1 MYTEEEAKEKYCPF
15 WASGDWTTKCEASK
29 CMMWRWYSQSEID
42 KPPKGYCDLA
52 GKPKLSIF
60 YSKQV

>member
-1 MYTEEEAKEKYCPF
+1 MYTEKEAFERFCPI
-15 WASGDWTTKCEASK
+15 WSNDNYNIRCISSK

-42 KPPKGYCDLA
+42 KPPKGYCGLA
-52 GKPKLSIF
+52 GKPELSIF